1 MIALSPGKTDGEL
14 EQAVAETIAAYK
26 AGPGAQDPSRELY
39 VRMLL
44 TRGVGDM
51 SYNPASSPAPT
62 LVIIVKPL
70 VPPPASAYA
79 DGVRV
84 ALVSVVRNHPQSVS
98 PLIKSNCLLNNALGM
113 QEAMR
118 QGAFEAILRNYLGEI
133 VECSQSNFF
142 VVKQGVVTTA
152 PLDAGLLGGITRAFV
167 LDIARDLGL
176 PTTERPLFDGDL
188 DTAEEAF
195 LTSTSKEVVPIV
207 AIDDRQVGDGRPG
220 PIATRLLSEFRLRAR
235 RLALESGKA

>member
-1 MIALSPGKTDGEL
+1 MQEG
-14 EQAVAETIAAYK
+14 
-26 AGPGAQDPSRELY
+26 
-39 VRMLL
+39 L
-44 TRGVGDM
+44 TRGG
-51 SYNPASSPAPT
+51 
-62 LVIIVKPL
+62 
-70 VPPPASAYA
+70 
-79 DGVRV
+79 
-84 ALVSVVRNHPQSVS
+84 
-98 PLIKSNCLLNNALGM
+98 
-113 QEAMR
+113 
-118 QGAFEAILRNYLGEI
+118 FEALMKNYKGEI

-142 VVKQGVVTTA
+142 IVKQGVVTTA